1 MGEENLGSAETGGKN
16 CIYFDKFECSEI
28 PLQNLERK
36 HHPECAFLLY
46 NMTAAVQTDI
56 FS

>member
-1 MGEENLGSAETGGKN
+1 MGEENLGSAETGGKI

-28 PLQNLERK
+28 ALQNLERK